1 MRKAAMACPFILIYM
16 KKAVYKCQPL
26 SNKQFVNDAEVLN
39 GYVFLINRNI
49 STIAVFY
56 ALPVIQ
62 LVITYQTV
70 LLAPYCIREKFSLVH
85 TIVFVVFFSEK

>member
-1 MRKAAMACPFILIYM
+1 MYNNFSPCIVFHE
-16 KKAVYKCQPL
+16 
-26 SNKQFVNDAEVLN
+26 F
-39 GYVFLINRNI
+39 VFLLSQTFYFLYRNI

-70 LLAPYCIREKFSLVH
+70 RALKKCTLI
-85 TIVFVVFFSEK
+85 FVRKYIKNVAFIKIGLHYFCRW

>member
-1 MRKAAMACPFILIYM
+1 MC
-16 KKAVYKCQPL
+16 
-26 SNKQFVNDAEVLN
+26 FVH
-39 GYVFLINRNI
+39 RNI

-70 LLAPYCIREKFSLVH
+70 LLAHYIIREIASAILSIVLVGAH
-85 TIVFVVFFSEK
+85 VGTLH